1 MAHLDLSLENVLLA
15 SRRGEPDEALV
26 IDFGMCRSTALCCD
40 AASGCIPA
48 GVFFPTQKGYY
59 LDPDIQAGRP
69 FDPLKADMF
78 AVGAMVFIMCSGSTA
93 FEKAT
98 ARDTNCARLAQHGF
112 ARLYDL
118 DQQLVAQYS
127 AGVARD
133 GAICARLDATR
144 ATRHLTEAQR
154 VRVRAERAE
163 LEEERRHIAAVLG
176 RVQNEIT
183 WAWLHVEPR
192 PPVSETLV
200 DFIDRTLCADPAQ
213 RLSVDA
219 AMDHPWL
226 QPTCRALGLLPE
238 RLDL

>member
-1 MAHLDLSLENVLLA
+1 MRHCHHQGMAHLDLSLENVLLA

-98 ARDTNCARLAQHGF
+98 ARDTNFARLAQHGF

-118 DQQLVAQYS
+118 DQVSVLLCTVTFYANRAHS
-127 AGVARD
+127 
-133 GAICARLDATR
+133 LTR
-144 ATRHLTEAQR
+144 S
-154 VRVRAERAE
+154 
-163 LEEERRHIAAVLG
+163 
-176 RVQNEIT
+176 
-183 WAWLHVEPR
+183 P
-192 PPVSETLV
+192 
-200 DFIDRTLCADPAQ
+200 
-213 RLSVDA
+213 
-219 AMDHPWL
+219 
-226 QPTCRALGLLPE
+226 
-238 RLDL
+238 